1 MTLVQRKN
9 QELKLKKCIQS
20 YLELI
25 LILLKLNYK
34 IKYMLPTEDINDP
47 FERRDKIL
55 ENFKHFP
62 FLTEN
67 YEIVILDL
75 KKDRITEKY
84 LEEMYEYYRKIS
96 FKYDR
101 PVHVIIIGLSD
112 DKETCL
118 EFKDGSVIF
127 TPLIIHTKQISKQ
140 QELDIITDKTN
151 EAVKLTRTEAALL
164 ATLPIFKTDLS
175 EADVTQKASLYL
187 RHDKELMPEDMLNT
201 MREAMYLN
209 VHTYINDKNE
219 QEYLNNHMG
228 IGEPLEGTFAKI
240 KKEPEN
246 EGMYEGQ
253 KEGKKQAYEELL
265 EKFTLSELSER
276 INMKPKEI
284 LDILNSS

>member
-1 MTLVQRKN
+1 
-9 QELKLKKCIQS
+9 
-20 YLELI
+20 
-25 LILLKLNYK
+25 
-34 IKYMLPTEDINDP
+34 
-47 FERRDKIL
+47 
-55 ENFKHFP
+55 
-62 FLTEN
+62 
-67 YEIVILDL
+67 
-75 KKDRITEKY
+75 
-84 LEEMYEYYRKIS
+84 MYEYYRKIS

-140 QELDIITDKTN
+140 QDLDIITDKTN

-175 EADVTQKASLYL
+175 EADVTQNASVDLIY
-187 RHDKELMPEDMLNT
+187 DKDLKPEDMLNT

-209 VHTYINDKNE
+209 IHTYINDKNE
-219 QEYLNNHMG
+219 QEYLNNHMR
-228 IGEPLEGTFAKI
+228 IGEPLEGAFDKI

-253 KEGKKQAYEELL
+253 KEGKNR
-265 EKFTLSELSER
+265 S
-276 INMKPKEI
+276 MKSYWKNLP
-284 LDILNSS
+284 LVNFLNVLI